1 MINEEYIT
9 QVSGAD
15 KSKSLVAQAKA
26 DPIGTVNALLGVT
39 EPVLK
44 SRSLV
49 WDRYQRKYRRG
60 LMYLQDI
67 QATTPLYF
75 TNYIFSVVENAKAH
89 VTRNMPELSAKPR
102 GFKDDVSADVMTKLL
117 KDSLARA
124 DLKTV
129 TRNVVHYGLINT
141 IGWFK
146 VSYDEIS
153 DALALMACHPGTVL
167 CDPLALNYKEARWI
181 IHKIENQDADKVYE
195 EYGEYPFTK
204 DGHEPRAVVGTLDS
218 DRSSFY
224 ASGDNLKAA
233 VDVAPTVDIYE
244 CWIRDYSKKRKND
257 WYIVTVGG
265 DTVLREEYSPYDH
278 NQHPFVQWIACEDPN
293 ATSLYTRGAGY
304 VEEIEPLQDRADS
317 LDMRIYKNISLTS
330 NRQKIVSAQSGIN
343 PNVVDNTQGRV
354 LTANGDPSKAV
365 YYDIPPQFGGDVY
378 TYRTQTELLIQ
389 TVSGIMDVTQGRRP
403 TGIIAGRAIE
413 SLKESAEVRLADTT
427 DTVATALG
435 EVGSLSLQII
445 LQFFERDR
453 MVRATDVNE
462 LEIRVIAEYPPSL
475 AKNSNAEELLKAQE
489 EVEAQQRAMGLPM
502 PGDEMGTPG
511 MTPMGMTPQP
521 GMMPPGMPGAAP
533 PVEEEGLLEALVPED
548 LPPEDLQDIDGI
560 SPELRRLREEWKKRN
575 DIALVLEDV
584 QFEWDVSVN
593 TDTALPT
600 SPAERGQVAADLFR
614 LGAIDRKAL
623 LSALNY
629 PDAEGILK
637 RLEGDVTGKDA
648 GNPEAESGQNTIE
661 MLLQNFA
668 GILMELGIPQELLPS
683 IMEGLQGSIQSPGQ
697 GAPPQGGNFPPQI
710 AM

>member
-1 MINEEYIT
+1 
-9 QVSGAD
+9 
-15 KSKSLVAQAKA
+15 
-26 DPIGTVNALLGVT
+26 
-39 EPVLK
+39 
-44 SRSLV
+44 
-49 WDRYQRKYRRG
+49 
-60 LMYLQDI
+60 
-67 QATTPLYF
+67 
-75 TNYIFSVVENAKAH
+75 
-89 VTRNMPELSAKPR
+89 
-102 GFKDDVSADVMTKLL
+102 
-117 KDSLARA
+117 
-124 DLKTV
+124 
-129 TRNVVHYGLINT
+129 
-141 IGWFK
+141 
-146 VSYDEIS
+146 
-153 DALALMACHPGTVL
+153 
-167 CDPLALNYKEARWI
+167 
-181 IHKIENQDADKVYE
+181 
-195 EYGEYPFTK
+195 
-204 DGHEPRAVVGTLDS
+204 
-218 DRSSFY
+218 
-224 ASGDNLKAA
+224 
-233 VDVAPTVDIYE
+233 
-244 CWIRDYSKKRKND
+244 
-257 WYIVTVGG
+257 
-265 DTVLREEYSPYDH
+265 
-278 NQHPFVQWIACEDPN
+278 
-293 ATSLYTRGAGY
+293 
-304 VEEIEPLQDRADS
+304 
-317 LDMRIYKNISLTS
+317 
-330 NRQKIVSAQSGIN
+330 
-343 PNVVDNTQGRV
+343 
-354 LTANGDPSKAV
+354 
-365 YYDIPPQFGGDVY
+365 
-378 TYRTQTELLIQ
+378 
-389 TVSGIMDVTQGRRP
+389 
-403 TGIIAGRAIE
+403 
-413 SLKESAEVRLADTT
+413 
-427 DTVATALG
+427 
-435 EVGSLSLQII
+435 
-445 LQFFERDR
+445 

-560 SPELRRLREEWKKRN
+560 SPELRRLREWKKRN

-637 RLEGDVTGKDA
+637 RLEGAVTGKDA
-648 GNPEAESGQNTIE
+648 GNPEAESGQNTVE